1 MKRETSFIVIL
12 LWINLIL
19 PGLVEG
25 VESLQKIRVGLP
37 SLALTYMPFYVA
49 QEKGLLKNNGLEAE
63 YIQMNTGIQPQA
75 IMGGNINF
83 FPSLS
88 TGISAAVAGLPLV
101 VVLNFYNITP
111 WMLVTSKDINKPQDL
126 VGKKVAISGIRTTG
140 HYLMMAW
147 FKKVEI
153 SEKDVGFIMTGGTA
167 SSFASLASGQV
178 AGAVLTPPF
187 DDKAVSRGFK
197 KFMLIGDL
205 VDIPTSG
212 LVASRA
218 EITNQRDKV
227 QKTIAAL
234 VDAVT
239 WIRANRTESAKMI
252 ADKFKITPA
261 EANGTYETFVS
272 MFNKDGRLPPKIAR
286 GYLDLL
292 RQERSVPA
300 ISPAEVP
307 RFFHAARRKITQR
320 IVSAVIV
327 ILDRISCLILIQFCE
342 YKMSILIETNGLGA
356 ARIGLLN
363 WSFRHKNRTA
373 AKP

>member
-1 MKRETSFIVIL
+1 MIVIL
-12 LWINLIL
+12 LAINLML
-19 PGLVEG
+19 PGTIEAA
-25 VESLQKIRVGLP
+25 ESLQKIRVGLP
-37 SLALTYMPFYVA
+37 SLALTYMPFYTA
-49 QEKGLLKNNGLEAE
+49 QEKGLLKKVGLEAE

-75 IMGGNINF
+75 IVGGNINF

-101 VVLNFYNITP
+101 VVLNFYDITP

-126 VGKKVAISGIRTTG
+126 IGKKVAISGIRTSP
-140 HYLMMAW
+140 HYFLMAW

-153 SEKDVGFIMTGGTA
+153 NEKDVGFIMTGGTA
-167 SSFASLASGQV
+167 SSYASLASGQV

-212 LVASRA
+212 LVAARA
-218 EITNQRDKV
+218 EVMNHRDRV
-227 QKTIAAL
+227 QKTIGAL
-234 VDAVT
+234 LEAVT

-252 ADKFKITPA
+252 AEKFKITPA
-261 EANGTYETFVS
+261 EAERTYETLVS

-292 RQERSVPA
+292 RQERAVPA
-300 ISPAEVP
+300 DLDPQKFLDFSMLPAG
-307 RFFHAARRKITQR
+307 K
-320 IVSAVIV
+320 
-327 ILDRISCLILIQFCE
+327 
-342 YKMSILIETNGLGA
+342 
-356 ARIGLLN
+356 
-363 WSFRHKNRTA
+363 
-373 AKP
+373 